1 MNIHNPIQTDDFII
15 NQLNNSVDYIAT
27 KKTIAFKYF
36 QNNEE
41 LLDLYIRKNTV
52 TNLKL
57 VVSNPDPEQLE
68 FSF

>member
-15 NQLNNSVDYIAT
+15 NQLNNSVDYEAT
-27 KKTIAFKYF
+27 KKTVAFKYF

>member
-1 MNIHNPIQTDDFII
+1 MNILNPIQTDDFII
-15 NQLNNSVDYIAT
+15 NQLNNSVDYKST
-27 KKTIAFKYF
+27 KKTVAFKYF

>member
-1 MNIHNPIQTDDFII
+1 MNILNPIQIDDFII
-15 NQLNNSVDYIAT
+15 SQLNDSVDYEAT
-27 KKTIAFKYF
+27 KKTVAFKYF

-41 LLDLYIRKNTV
+41 LLDLYIKKNTV
-52 TNLKL
+52 TSLTL